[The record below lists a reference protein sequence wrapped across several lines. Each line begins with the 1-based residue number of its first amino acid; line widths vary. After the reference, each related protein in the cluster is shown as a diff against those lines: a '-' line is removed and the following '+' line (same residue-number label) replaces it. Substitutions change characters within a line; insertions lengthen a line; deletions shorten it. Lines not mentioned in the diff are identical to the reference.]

1 MNLGSDS
8 VNVVSILGSD
18 YSIKAPAGQEQALK
32 AATLLLTRTLA
43 DTKKKYPT
51 LIGEKLLVLTALNL
65 CSQQVELQDLH
76 RQEMRLLEEQ
86 VSAKVEGISR
96 VIKQG

>member
-1 MNLGSDS
+1 MNHGSDS

-18 YSIKAPAGQEQALK
+18 YSIKAPIGQEQALK

-43 DTKKKYPT
+43 ETKKKYPT
-51 LIGEKLLVLTALNL
+51 LIGDKLLVLTALNL
-65 CSQQVELQDLH
+65 CSQQVELQDQH
-76 RQEMRLLEEQ
+76 RQEMRHLEEH
-86 VSAKVEGISR
+86 VSATVEGISR